1 MMADATR
8 LQAVTKALAGAG
20 LDALVALTTSFH
32 SFLEPDSVLLLASFK
47 PMGESAVC
55 VHRDGRI
62 ALIVTPAWDA
72 ARARERSGL
81 DTVIAADDLA
91 APIARLMADWGV
103 AKGKAGVAGL
113 DTVPVALVDRI
124 EALIGKAPA
133 LDDLALNLARCKSA
147 TEIEYAR
154 TAAAVA
160 EKGYARML
168 ELARPG
174 MHEYELAA
182 ELFCYM
188 KSLGSDDNFLLM
200 SASQHNPAVRAPSR
214 RILDKGDIILAEIT
228 PSWRGQFAQICRS
241 VSVGKPSAVLEEK
254 YDILCRA
261 MRVGMKAAVPGAK
274 VSDVAR
280 AMDGV
285 LAQAGYADYCRPPF
299 MRVRG
304 HGLGRLSSL
313 PGDITIDN
321 HMVLEKDMV
330 FVMHPNQYLPETGYL
345 MCGEPV
351 RITPDGA
358 EALSASMATL
368 DSVPA

>member
-1 MMADATR
+1 MTDAHK
-8 LQAVTKALAGAG
+8 LKAVTEALASEG

-32 SFLEPDSVLLLASFK
+32 SFLEPDAVLLLSGFK

-55 VHRDGRI
+55 LHRDGRQ
-62 ALIVTPAWDA
+62 ALVVSPAWDE
-72 ARARERSGL
+72 ARARERSGFE
-81 DTVIAADDLA
+81 TVIASDDPADA
-91 APIARLMADWGV
+91 IGRLMADWGV
-103 AKGKAGVAGL
+103 KPGKAGVSGL
-113 DTVPVALVDRI
+113 DSVPIALANRI
-124 EALIGKAPA
+124 EAGIGTGPA
-133 LDDLALNLARCKSA
+133 LDDLVLNLARRKNA
-147 TEIEYAR
+147 TEIAYAR
-154 TAAAVA
+154 TAASVA
-160 EKGYARML
+160 EKGYARLL

-174 MHEYELAA
+174 MHEFELAG
-182 ELFCYM
+182 ELYCYM
-188 KSLGSDDNFLLM
+188 RSLGSDDNFLLM

-214 RILDKGDIILAEIT
+214 RILDTGDIILAEIT

-285 LAQAGYADYCRPPF
+285 LAQAGYGDYCRPPF

-313 PGDITIDN
+313 PGDITVDN
-321 HMVLEKDMV
+321 HTVLEEDMV

-358 EALSASMATL
+358 EALSSEMATL
-368 DSVPA
+368 ASVPA

>member
-1 MMADATR
+1 MTSAHR
-8 LQAVTKALAGAG
+8 LQAVAQALAAEG

-32 SFLEPDSVLLLASFK
+32 SFLEPDGVLLLSGFK

-55 VHRDGRI
+55 VHRDGRV
-62 ALIVTPAWDA
+62 ALVVTPAWDA
-72 ARARERSGL
+72 ARARERSGFE
-81 DTVIAADDLA
+81 TVIAADDPA
-91 APIARLMADWGV
+91 EPIATLLAGWGV
-103 AKGKAGVAGL
+103 APGKAGASGL
-113 DTVPVALVDRI
+113 DSVPV
-124 EALIGKAPA
+124 
-133 LDDLALNLARCKSA
+133 DLADRLEARVGTARPLDELMLNLARRKTA
-147 TEIEYAR
+147 DEVGYAR
-154 TAAAVA
+154 KAAAIA
-160 EKGYARML
+160 EKGYARL
-168 ELARPG
+168 LDLAKPG
-174 MHEYELAA
+174 MHEFELAG
-182 ELFCYM
+182 ELYCYM
-188 KSLGSDDNFLLM
+188 RALGSDDNFLLM

-285 LAQAGYADYCRPPF
+285 LAQAGYGDYCRPPF

-313 PGDITIDN
+313 PGDITVDN
-321 HMVLEKDMV
+321 HMVLEEDMV

-358 EALSASMATL
+358 EALSSEMATL